1 MNTEVTTISQPTM
14 LEAINRSEIDTQIS
28 TAHAY
33 PRDEERALEKMAKL
47 ACMDADTA
55 ADCFYKLSRKGTDGT
70 QSDIEGLSVRM
81 AEIIAACWGNLRV
94 QARIIGN
101 DGKWITAQGI
111 CHDLESNVAVS
122 KEVKRRIT
130 TKNGY
135 TFSEDMQVV
144 TGNAACAIA
153 YRNAVLAVVPKA
165 VTNCVIKKV
174 RSMMANTE
182 MDVAKV
188 CHQTLAWWATRGI
201 TEAQI
206 LQYLQVDCVEA
217 INKEHLYTLRALAQ
231 AINEGA
237 TTQEEAFVI
246 PAQQANESDK
256 AKKAAQAARQ
266 KAEQAITR
274 ATNKSATKAN

>member
-55 ADCFYKLSRKGTDGT
+55 ADCFYKLSRKGADGT

-188 CHQTLAWWATRGI
+188 CHQTLAWWAGRGI

-217 INKEHLYTLRALAQ
+217 ISKEHLYTLRALAQ

-246 PAQQANESDK
+246 PAQQASESEK
-256 AKKAAQAARQ
+256 VKKAAQTARQ

>member
-1 MNTEVTTISQPTM
+1 MENQVIISQPTM
-14 LEAINRSEIDTQIS
+14 LEAINRSEIDTQVS

-33 PRDEERALEKMAKL
+33 PRDEERALAKMAKL

-55 ADCFYKLSRKGTDGT
+55 ADCFYTLHRKGADGNMT
-70 QSDIEGLSVRM
+70 EIDGLSVRM

-101 DGKWITAQGI
+101 DGKWITAQGV

-130 TKNGY
+130 TKQGY

-165 VTNCVIKKV
+165 VTNSVIKRV
-174 RSMMANTE
+174 RAMMAETE
-182 MDVAKV
+182 MDVPKV
-188 CHQTLAWWATRGI
+188 RQQTLKWWASKGV
-201 TEAQI
+201 TEEQ
-206 LQYLQVDCVEA
+206 LLEYLQLDHVDA
-217 INKEHLYTLRALAQ
+217 IDKEQLYTLRALAQ
-231 AINEGA
+231 AINEG
-237 TTQEEAFVI
+237 TTTIAETFVI
-246 PAQQANESDK
+246 PVEQARVAEKVKSAATA
-256 AKKAAQAARQ
+256 AKD
-266 KAEQAITR
+266 KAEQAMAR
-274 ATNKSATKAN
+274 SKAKNATQGK

>member
-55 ADCFYKLSRKGTDGT
+55 ADCFYKLSRKGADGT

-188 CHQTLAWWATRGI
+188 CHQTLAWWAKRGI

-246 PAQQANESDK
+246 PAQQASESDK

>member
-1 MNTEVTTISQPTM
+1 MENQVIISQPTM
-14 LEAINRSEIDTQIS
+14 LEAINRSEIDTQVS

-33 PRDEERALEKMAKL
+33 PRDEERALAKMAKL

-55 ADCFYKLSRKGTDGT
+55 ADCFYKLSRKGADGT
-70 QSDIEGLSVRM
+70 MTEIDGLSVRM

-101 DGKWITAQGI
+101 DGKWITAQGV

-135 TFSEDMQVV
+135 TYSEDMQVV

-165 VTNCVIKKV
+165 VTNSVIKKV
-174 RSMMANTE
+174 RSMMAEAE
-182 MDVAKV
+182 MDVPKV
-188 CHQTLAWWATRGI
+188 RQQTLKWWATKGV
-201 TEAQI
+201 TEEQ
-206 LQYLQVDCVEA
+206 LLEYLQLDHVDA
-217 INKEHLYTLRALAQ
+217 IDKEQLYTLRALAQ
-231 AINEGA
+231 AINEGTTTISETFVMPVEQAKVAEKVKSAA
-237 TTQEEAFVI
+237 TA
-246 PAQQANESDK
+246 
-256 AKKAAQAARQ
+256 AKD
-266 KAEQAITR
+266 KAEQAMAR
-274 ATNKSATKAN
+274 SKAKNATHGK